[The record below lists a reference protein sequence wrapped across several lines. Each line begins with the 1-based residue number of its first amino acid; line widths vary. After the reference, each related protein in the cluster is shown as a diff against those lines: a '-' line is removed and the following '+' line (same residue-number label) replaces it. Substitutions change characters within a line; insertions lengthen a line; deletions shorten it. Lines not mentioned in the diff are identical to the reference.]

1 MLWIWLD
8 FLPQFA
14 DKGHD
19 IAVVKG
25 VFLCPYLCVYLL
37 FGEYPA
43 LPPKVTRKIRFPVYG
58 LGQTIT

>member
-43 LPPKVTRKIRFPVYG
+43 LIGCQKHKQIKFLAG
-58 LGQTIT
+58 